1 MVVKLHILRKYVAE
15 YLNWIMNMNS
25 FLRSK
30 LSGVK
35 VGEIVIGQLEA
46 LIVGAVDWIPTIV
59 GMLIRNVVYRLLGMK
74 VSGFCWIQPRVM
86 IVHMRRLRVGK
97 NFGCNSG
104 TYINAIGGICM
115 GDDVLIGSNVTI
127 SSGKHEI
134 EGRLRSVFSRP
145 TLPMRMIFGSDIWIG
160 AGASVLPGVDLADG
174 TVIGANAVVT
184 KNTTPYAVMIGI
196 PARPSRLR

>member
-1 MVVKLHILRKYVAE
+1 MFELDHD
-15 YLNWIMNMNS
+15 MNS

-30 LSGVK
+30 LSGAK

-74 VSGFCWIQPRVM
+74 ISGFCWIQPRVM
-86 IVHMRRLRVGK
+86 IVNMRRLRVGK

-134 EGRLRSVFSRP
+134 EGRLQSVFSRP
-145 TLPMRMIFGSDIWIG
+145 ALPMRMIFGSDIWIA
-160 AGASVLPGVDLADG
+160 AGASVLPGVDIADG
-174 TVIGANAVVT
+174 TVVGANAVVT

-196 PARPSRLR
+196 PARLSRVR